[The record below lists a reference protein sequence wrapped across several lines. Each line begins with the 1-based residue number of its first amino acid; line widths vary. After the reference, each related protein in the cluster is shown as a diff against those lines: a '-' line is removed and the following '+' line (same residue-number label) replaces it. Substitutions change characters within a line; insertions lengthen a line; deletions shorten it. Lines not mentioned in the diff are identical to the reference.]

1 MARKNLTVTLYM
13 TELLYEV
20 RNKTWL
26 TGQSRQN
33 GQNFEEVANMQNNED
48 DEHVNQVLRSIGNAF
63 ATLKVRLS
71 EYIVSS
77 QTTSNDILIN
87 ADTNLTLTLV
97 LPSNYNQATA
107 DAISLACHQYLVNTA
122 IAEWFTITNKA
133 DAADYLTL
141 AGANITQIREAA
153 SKRVRPIRL
162 NIQQYVTPGI
172 QDSVGSGSGSGS
184 GI

>member
-1 MARKNLTVTLYM
+1 MARKNLAITLKIS
-13 TELLYEV
+13 ELLYEI

-48 DEHVNQVLRSIGNAF
+48 EEHVNQVLRSIGNAF

-71 EYIVSS
+71 EFIDAT
-77 QTTSNDILIN
+77 QTTANDIQI
-87 ADTNLTLTLV
+87 TGLTDLTVSLV

-107 DAISLACHQYLVNTA
+107 DAIALAMHQYLVNTA
-122 IAEWFTITNKA
+122 IAEWFTITNKT

-141 AGANITQIREAA
+141 AGANITQIREAV
-153 SKRVRPIRL
+153 SKRVRPTRTI
-162 NIQQYVTPGI
+162 PA
-172 QDSVGSGSGSGS
+172 
-184 GI
+184 

>member
-1 MARKNLTVTLYM
+1 MARKNLAVTLKIS
-13 TELLYEV
+13 ELLYEV

-48 DEHVNQVLRSIGNAF
+48 EEHVNQVLRSFGNAF

-77 QTTSNDILIN
+77 QTTANDIQISPTS
-87 ADTNLTLTLV
+87 DLTVTLV

-107 DAISLACHQYLVNTA
+107 DAIALACHQYMVNTA

-141 AGANITQIREAA
+141 AGANITQIREAV
-153 SKRVRPIRL
+153 SKRVRPVR
-162 NIQQYVTPGI
+162 VDPTE
-172 QDSVGSGSGSGS
+172 GSGSGQ
-184 GI
+184 

>member
-1 MARKNLTVTLYM
+1 MARKNLNITLKIS
-13 TELLYEV
+13 ELLYEI

-48 DEHVNQVLRSIGNAF
+48 EDHVNQVLRSIGNAF

-71 EYIVSS
+71 EYIDTT
-77 QTTSNDILIN
+77 QTTANDIQITGN
-87 ADTNLTLTLV
+87 TDLTVSLV

-107 DAISLACHQYLVNTA
+107 DAIALAMHQYLVNTA
-122 IAEWFTITNKA
+122 IAEWFTITNKT

-141 AGANITQIREAA
+141 AGANITQIREAV
-153 SKRVRPIRL
+153 SKRVRPTRI
-162 NIQQYVTPGI
+162 VP
-172 QDSVGSGSGSGS
+172 SA
-184 GI
+184 

>member
-1 MARKNLTVTLYM
+1 MARKNLAVTLKIS
-13 TELLYEV
+13 ELLYEI

-48 DEHVNQVLRSIGNAF
+48 EEHVNQVLRSIGNAF

-71 EYIVSS
+71 EYIESS
-77 QTTSNDILIN
+77 QTTANDIQITGN
-87 ADTNLTLTLV
+87 TDLTLTLI

-107 DAISLACHQYLVNTA
+107 DAIAASCHQYLVNTA
-122 IAEWFTITNKA
+122 IAEWFTITNKT

-141 AGANITQIREAA
+141 AGANITQIREAV
-153 SKRVRPIRL
+153 SKRVRPTRIVP
-162 NIQQYVTPGI
+162 NA
-172 QDSVGSGSGSGS
+172 
-184 GI
+184 

>member
-1 MARKNLTVTLYM
+1 MARKNLSVTLKIS
-13 TELLYEV
+13 ELLYEI

-48 DEHVNQVLRSIGNAF
+48 EEHANQVLRSIGNAF

-71 EYIVSS
+71 EYIISS
-77 QTTSNDILIN
+77 QTTADDIQIS
-87 ADTNLTLTLV
+87 DSSDLTVTLV

-107 DAISLACHQYLVNTA
+107 DAVATACHQYIVNTA

-141 AGANITQIREAA
+141 AGANITQVREAI
-153 SKRVRPIRL
+153 SKRVRPTR
-162 NIQQYVTPGI
+162 VVPTT
-172 QDSVGSGSGSGS
+172 
-184 GI
+184 

>member
-1 MARKNLTVTLYM
+1 MARKNLNITLKIS
-13 TELLYEV
+13 ELLYEI

-48 DEHVNQVLRSIGNAF
+48 EEHVNQVLRSIGNAF

-71 EYIVSS
+71 EYIDTT
-77 QTTSNDILIN
+77 QTTANDIQITGN
-87 ADTNLTLTLV
+87 TDLTVSLV

-107 DAISLACHQYLVNTA
+107 DAIALAMHQYLVNTA
-122 IAEWFTITNKA
+122 IAEWFTITNKT

-141 AGANITQIREAA
+141 AGANITQIREAV
-153 SKRVRPIRL
+153 SKRVRPTRI
-162 NIQQYVTPGI
+162 VP
-172 QDSVGSGSGSGS
+172 SA
-184 GI
+184 

>member
-1 MARKNLTVTLYM
+1 MARKNLTVTLKIS
-13 TELLYEV
+13 ELLYEV

-77 QTTSNDILIN
+77 QTTANNIQITDSSD
-87 ADTNLTLTLV
+87 LTLTLV

-107 DAISLACHQYLVNTA
+107 DSIAAACHQYIINTA
-122 IAEWFTITNKA
+122 ISEWFTITDKT

-141 AGANITQIREAA
+141 AGANITQIREAV
-153 SKRVRPIRL
+153 SKRVRPTRT
-162 NIQQYVTPGI
+162 VPE
-172 QDSVGSGSGSGS
+172 
-184 GI
+184 

>member
-1 MARKNLTVTLYM
+1 MARKNLNITLKIS
-13 TELLYEV
+13 ELLYEI

-48 DEHVNQVLRSIGNAF
+48 EEHVNQVLRSLGNAF

-71 EYIVSS
+71 EYIDTT
-77 QTTSNDILIN
+77 QTTANDIQITGN
-87 ADTNLTLTLV
+87 TDLTVSLV

-107 DAISLACHQYLVNTA
+107 DAIALAMHQYLVNTA
-122 IAEWFTITNKA
+122 IAEWFTITNKT

-141 AGANITQIREAA
+141 AGANITQIREAV
-153 SKRVRPIRL
+153 SKRVRPTRI
-162 NIQQYVTPGI
+162 VP
-172 QDSVGSGSGSGS
+172 SA
-184 GI
+184 

>member
-1 MARKNLTVTLYM
+1 MARKNLAITLKIS
-13 TELLYEV
+13 ELLYEI

-48 DEHVNQVLRSIGNAF
+48 EEHVNQVLRSIGNAF

-71 EYIVSS
+71 EFIDAS
-77 QTTSNDILIN
+77 QTTANDIQI
-87 ADTNLTLTLV
+87 TGLTDLTVSLV

-107 DAISLACHQYLVNTA
+107 DAIALAMHQYLVNTA
-122 IAEWFTITNKA
+122 IAEWFTITNKT

-141 AGANITQIREAA
+141 AGANITQIREAV
-153 SKRVRPIRL
+153 SKRVRPTRTI
-162 NIQQYVTPGI
+162 PA
-172 QDSVGSGSGSGS
+172 
-184 GI
+184 